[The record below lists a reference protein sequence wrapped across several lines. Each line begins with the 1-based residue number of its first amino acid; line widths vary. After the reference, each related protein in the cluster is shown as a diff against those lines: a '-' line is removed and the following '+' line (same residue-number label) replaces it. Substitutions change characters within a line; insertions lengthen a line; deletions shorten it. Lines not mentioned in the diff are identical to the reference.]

1 MLDGTS
7 IKSFLECIQPCLS
20 HIFHSENTRKYKFIY
35 EVAQWKIWISSSQL
49 YVLEIPS
56 IPCFLSVV
64 NQLSKTMLFEITI
77 SATLSQRDDYT
88 YKSILEPGRIEVL
101 LYKAKKLHA
110 GNQYLELL
118 HSFCFCCK
126 NNNFIFFLRIWL
138 D

>member
-1 MLDGTS
+1 MEPVLKVFWNAFS
-7 IKSFLECIQPCLS
+7 LAFLIFFTVKIQ
-20 HIFHSENTRKYKFIY
+20 ENINSYMRLH
-35 EVAQWKIWISSSQL
+35 AQWKIWISSSQL
-49 YVLEIPS
+49 YVFEIPS

-110 GNQYLELL
+110 GNQHLELL

>member
-1 MLDGTS
+1 MEPVLKVFWNAFS
-7 IKSFLECIQPCLS
+7 LAFLIFFTVKIQ
-20 HIFHSENTRKYKFIY
+20 ENINSYMRLH
-35 EVAQWKIWISSSQL
+35 AQWKIWISSSQL
-49 YVLEIPS
+49 YVFEIPS